1 MQSIGG
7 VTQVSPASES
17 SSVNSMAALGSEDF
31 FRLLITQLT
40 NQDPLEPTGNEELLR
55 QISSIREIE
64 LSTALTR
71 SLEQLSGQQRI
82 SSASGL
88 IGQFVT
94 ALGNDGAS
102 VVQGMVRG
110 VRFDAAGQTLLQ
122 LADGTELPLE
132 RVQTIAPPLVVAEA
146 LRGQTVVGVDGRSG
160 GSGEVVEGVVSGV
173 RIDERGDVVLELDTG
188 EALRLQDVVEVR
200 SSIV

>member
-1 MQSIGG
+1 
-7 VTQVSPASES
+7 
-17 SSVNSMAALGSEDF
+17 MAALGSEDF